1 MIRIAAAKSRPRA
14 VRPSVRGGKSVGY
27 ILFETM
33 VAMVLLSVG
42 LIAINRAMRETIVVR
57 GQARDYTEARFLIE
71 ETISMLELQ
80 PQLVEASKSGR
91 FKGEHSRFSYK
102 WQVSKVDVPEPE
114 LPSDTPPE
122 GAEKFKLAARYLAK
136 IEATVS
142 WERFGRKYE
151 QTAQT
156 LWTPEKLFMPEEER
170 TP

>member
-1 MIRIAAAKSRPRA
+1 MIRIVAAKSRPRA
-14 VRPSVRGGKSVGY
+14 VRPPVRGGKSGGY

-91 FKGEHSRFSYK
+91 FEGEHARFTYK

-114 LPSDTPPE
+114 LPADAPPE
-122 GAEKFKLAARYLAK
+122 ETEKFKLAARYLAK

-156 LWTPEKLFMPEEER
+156 LWTPEKLFIPEEKR
-170 TP
+170 SP